1 MEINMWNIFVSPSVL
16 SILNAFEKALLG
28 SIILRGHCLYL
39 SSAHKFNISYCIC
52 FALDGAPDCKRAHT
66 MPIQKQ
72 ALMFLIL
79 CIGILFLLCMGYG

>member
-16 SILNAFEKALLG
+16 SILNAFEKAELG
-28 SIILRGHCLYL
+28 SSILRGHCLYF
-39 SSAHKFNISYCIC
+39 SPAHIFISYCIC

-72 ALMFLIL
+72 ALMFLIF
-79 CIGILFLLCMGYG
+79 CIGILFLLCMGGYG